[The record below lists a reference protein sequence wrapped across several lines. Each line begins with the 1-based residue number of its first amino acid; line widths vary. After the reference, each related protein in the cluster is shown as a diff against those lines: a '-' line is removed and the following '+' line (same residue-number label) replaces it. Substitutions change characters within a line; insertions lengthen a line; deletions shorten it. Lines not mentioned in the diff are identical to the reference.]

1 MLDRQ
6 RREYDITYVFSLLST
21 NITFNSQQSK
31 LDINKVMETVLT
43 GLLNKILGL
52 SLVNLNTIKHNH
64 PAIDLGDYAT
74 GSAIQVTS
82 DGSKAKFEKTIDM
95 FIKHNLQQ
103 SFSKISFLIISN
115 DPKISFSRKPFDI
128 EVNNLSDLAK
138 EICDLEDGRFN
149 EVYAYCESNFS
160 VYFPNN
166 NRSML
171 EPTLRSSVDPSSS
184 IGFFLNAN
192 DIVVTDEHI
201 NCSVDDIRDQL
212 ISLKERLSKF
222 SNDQRWFIYRVME
235 WTMNEYKSKW
245 IEYCLAP
252 RTVIEIS
259 IDDIDIRKLRDIV
272 SSLEHSGV
280 AGHDEWDHKLQA
292 DGFFIQ
298 YKTGMPEE
306 FDYFAGIV
314 TFLRKTED
322 VRNRNNNLKQIIID
336 CDFSCIN

>member
-6 RREYDITYVFSLLST
+6 RREYDINYVFSLLST

-43 GLLNKILGL
+43 DLLNKIFGF
-52 SLVNLNTIKHNH
+52 SLVNLNKIKHNH
-64 PAIDLGDYAT
+64 PAIDLGDYGT

-95 FIKHNLQQ
+95 FVKHELEK

-128 EVNNLSDLAK
+128 EVHNLSDIAK
-138 EICDLEDGRFN
+138 AICELEGEHFN

-171 EPTLRSSVDPSSS
+171 EPTLRSTVDPSSN
-184 IGFFLNAN
+184 IVFFLNAN

-201 NCSVDDIRDQL
+201 NCSVDDIRGEL
-212 ISLKERLSKF
+212 ILLKEKLSKF
-222 SNDQRWFIYRVME
+222 SNNQRWFIYRVME
-235 WTMNEYKSKW
+235 WTMNDSKSNW

-252 RTVIEIS
+252 RTVIERS
-259 IDDIDIRKLRDIV
+259 IDDIDIIKLNDIAR
-272 SSLEHSGV
+272 SLEHLDV
-280 AGHDEWDHKLQA
+280 AGYDEYDRYLQEDA
-292 DGFFIQ
+292 YFLHYNKGI
-298 YKTGMPEE
+298 PAE
-306 FDYFAGIV
+306 FDYLAGIV
-314 TFLRKTED
+314 IFLRKTEESQ
-322 VRNRNNNLKQIIID
+322 NRNNILKQIIID